1 MKLAH
6 LAWFTTL
13 LLVGAVL
20 VSCGTTPAPAAT
32 AAPTATSTPVAT
44 STPAATA
51 TPATYT
57 DPFAYCA
64 VVGTV
69 DTPGS
74 DYVGPQVPESV
85 ARGLQQALNA
95 PDTPIEVLENGS
107 FWRCM
112 DGSVYACFV
121 GANLPC
127 QAKANTDRTPTQ
139 EEIDYCQQNPNSDFI
154 PAVVTGRET
163 VFEWRCRDGAPEIVQ
178 QVSQPDAQ
186 GFLSE
191 IWYKIGPTEAAPGMP
206 SPASKFCVD
215 QGYRSEIRDEAGG
228 QVGYCLFPDGSECE
242 EWAFYHG
249 ECAPASEGQATP
261 GQLANPASENCIEQ
275 GGTVS
280 IQTRSDGGQYGICL
294 FEDNRQCE
302 EWALLRGD
310 CPVGGLKVTGYV
322 TPAAVYCA
330 ITGGEYAITG
340 NSGAENEQGTC
351 TFNDGSQCDA
361 WEYYDGKCAPGSA
374 PIGTAGLIIQPLP
387 EEVCNGQA
395 QAMSHALADL
405 IPTQSEE
412 PLDDWVTGATGIG
425 CQVTITGTGVQFESP
440 AAVVYALGSMLGEED
455 WTADPM
461 LVADGPTGTAAG
473 YRKGD
478 QICMA
483 AAMWQADDS
492 ANCPQDQPI
501 SACPV
506 KPEQQNYTVTLN
518 CGVATAEGQTIAEA
532 GSGQLVFDSTRG
544 GVYRDLYVMPA
555 PGSQAQVTGDDYALS
570 RLTQGEA
577 DSFAG
582 PWSPD
587 GTRIV
592 YTAFGLTTSD
602 IMVINADG
610 TGQVNLTD
618 TPNIDEGFPA
628 WSPDGTHVAFT
639 SRRDGNN
646 EIYVMNADG
655 TNPTRWTDNPA
666 DDFAPAWSPDGTQIA
681 FVSDRDREAGIYD
694 LYIMDVVS
702 TEVTRLTNDEAIDY
716 SPAWSPDGT
725 RIAFLS
731 HHDGPGD
738 IYVISVDGTGLT
750 NLTNN
755 PADDWAPTWSPD
767 GMQIAFQTN
776 RDGNWEI
783 YVMNA
788 DGTAPTNLSQNP
800 ADDQLPF
807 WGR

>member
-1 MKLAH
+1 MKSIH

-20 VSCGTTPAPAAT
+20 VGCGATPAPAI
-32 AAPTATSTPVAT
+32 TSTPVAT

-51 TPATYT
+51 TPATFA

-64 VVGTV
+64 AVGTM
-69 DTPGS
+69 DTPGP
-74 DYVGPQVPESV
+74 DYAGPKIPESV

-95 PDTPIEVLENGS
+95 PDTPIDVLENGS

-127 QAKANTDRTPTQ
+127 EAKANTDRTPTQ

-163 VFEWRCRDGAPEIVQ
+163 VYEWRCRDGTPEIVRQ
-178 QVSQPDAQ
+178 ISQPDAQ

-191 IWYKIGPTEAAPGMP
+191 IWYKIGSTETAPGMP
-206 SPASKFCVD
+206 NPASKFCVE

-242 EWAFYHG
+242 EWAFYRG

-261 GQLANPASENCIEQ
+261 GELANPASENCIEQ

-302 EWALLRGD
+302 EWALLRGN
-310 CPVGGLKVTGYV
+310 CPVGGVKVTGYV

-330 ITGGEYAITG
+330 ITGGEYAVTG
-340 NSGAENEQGTC
+340 NTNADDEQGTC
-351 TFNDGSQCDA
+351 TFKDGSQCDA
-361 WEYYDGKCAPGSA
+361 WEYYNGTCVPSAAPTASA
-374 PIGTAGLIIQPLP
+374 DSIIQPLP
-387 EEVCNGQA
+387 TEVCNGQA
-395 QAMSHALADL
+395 QAMSHTLADL

-412 PLDDWVTGATGIG
+412 PLDDWGTGATGIG
-425 CQVTITGTGVQFESP
+425 CQATITGTGVQFESP
-440 AAVVYALGSMLGEED
+440 AAVVNALGSMLED
-455 WTADPM
+455 EGWTADPM

-483 AAMWQADDS
+483 AAMWEPDDS
-492 ANCPQDQPI
+492 ANCPHDQPI
-501 SACPV
+501 SACEV

-518 CGVATAEGQTIAEA
+518 CGVATAEGQIINDA
-532 GSGQLVFDSTRG
+532 GSEQLVFDSTRG
-544 GVYRDLYVMPA
+544 GVYRDLYVMNSA
-555 PGSQAQVTGDDYALS
+555 GYDVS
-570 RLTQGEA
+570 RLTRGEA
-577 DSFAG
+577 NSFAG

-587 GTRIV
+587 GQRIV

-618 TPNIDEGFPA
+618 TPDIDEGFPA
-628 WSPDGTHVAFT
+628 WSPDGQRLAYTT
-639 SRRDGNN
+639 RRDGNN

-655 TNPTRWTDNPA
+655 SNPVRLTDNPA
-666 DDFAPAWSPDGTQIA
+666 DDFAPSWSPDGSRIA
-681 FVSDRDREAGIYD
+681 FVSDRDNLPGVYDIYLIDADGSAVSRLTAEAG
-694 LYIMDVVS
+694 S
-702 TEVTRLTNDEAIDY
+702 TYT
-716 SPAWSPDGT
+716 PAWSPDGT
-725 RIAFLS
+725 RIAFRS
-731 HHDGPGD
+731 DRDGSSD
-738 IYVISVDGTGLT
+738 VYVIHIDGTGLQD
-750 NLTNN
+750 LTND
-755 PADDWAPTWSPD
+755 AAFDWAPSWSPD
-767 GMQIAFQTN
+767 GSQIAFQTN

>member
-1 MKLAH
+1 M
-6 LAWFTTL
+6 FSVL
-13 LLVGAVL
+13 LLVGVVL
-20 VSCGTTPAPAAT
+20 VGCGVTSAPAPTATPVATVAPAAT
-32 AAPTATSTPVAT
+32 APQE
-44 STPAATA
+44 
-51 TPATYT
+51 TYT

-64 VVGTV
+64 AVGTI
-69 DTPGS
+69 DSPGA
-74 DYVGPQVPESV
+74 DYVGPKVPEAV
-85 ARGLQQALNA
+85 LQGLQQALNA
-95 PDTPIEVLENGS
+95 PDTPTDLLERGS

-112 DGSVYACFV
+112 DGNVYACFV

-127 QAKANTDRTPTQ
+127 EAKANTDQTPTQ
-139 EEIDYCQQNPNSDFI
+139 EEIDYCQQNPSSDFI
-154 PAVVTGRET
+154 PAAVTGRET
-163 VFEWRCRDGAPEIVQ
+163 VYEWRCVDGVPEIVQ
-178 QVSQPDAQ
+178 QVSQPDAR

-191 IWYKIGPTEAAPGMP
+191 IWYKLGSTEATPGMP
-206 SPASKFCVD
+206 NPASQFCVE
-215 QGYRSEIRDEAGG
+215 QGYQSEIRDESDG

-242 EWAFYHG
+242 EWAFYRG

-261 GQLANPASENCIEQ
+261 GS
-275 GGTVS
+275 
-280 IQTRSDGGQYGICL
+280 
-294 FEDNRQCE
+294 
-302 EWALLRGD
+302 
-310 CPVGGLKVTGYV
+310 
-322 TPAAVYCA
+322 
-330 ITGGEYAITG
+330 
-340 NSGAENEQGTC
+340 
-351 TFNDGSQCDA
+351 
-361 WEYYDGKCAPGSA
+361 
-374 PIGTAGLIIQPLP
+374 IIQPLI

-395 QAMSHALADL
+395 QAMSHTLDDL

-425 CQVTITGTGVQFESP
+425 CQATITGTGVQFESP
-440 AAVVYALGSMLGEED
+440 AAVVNALGIMLGEQG

-478 QICMA
+478 QICLIA
-483 AAMWQADDS
+483 AAWEPDDS

-501 SACPV
+501 SACEV
-506 KPEQQNYTVTLN
+506 TPEQQNYTVTLN
-518 CGVATAEGQTIAEA
+518 CGVTTAEGQTSDDA
-532 GSGQLVFDSTRG
+532 GSVQLVFDSTRG
-544 GVYRDLYVMPA
+544 GDYRDLYVMNA
-555 PGSQAQVTGDDYALS
+555 EGSDLN
-570 RLTQGEA
+570 RLTEGEA
-577 DSFAG
+577 NSLAG

-602 IMVINADG
+602 IMVMNADG
-610 TGQVNLTD
+610 SGLVNLTN
-618 TPNIDEGFPA
+618 TPDIDEGFPS
-628 WSPDGTHVAFT
+628 WSPDGMHIAFT

-655 TNPTRWTDNPA
+655 TNPSRWTDNPA
-666 DDFAPAWSPDGTQIA
+666 DDFAPAWSPDGTKIV

-716 SPAWSPDGT
+716 APAWSPDGT
-725 RIAFLS
+725 QIAFRS
-731 HHDGPGD
+731 HHDGPAD
-738 IYVISVDGTGLT
+738 IYVINVDGTGLT
-750 NLTNN
+750 DLTNS

-788 DGTAPTNLSQNP
+788 DGTVPTNLTQNP